1 MATIRNWIYTNPEQ
15 TEKVLFSD
23 LTEQEQKEMTLRLNV
38 QAMEQAGYERT
49 A

>member
-15 TEKVLFSD
+15 TEKVLFSE
-23 LTEQEQKEMTLRLNV
+23 LTEQEQKEVTLRLNV
-38 QAMEQAGYERT
+38 TAMEQAGYERT

>member
-15 TEKVLFSD
+15 TEKVLFSE
-23 LTEQEQKEMTLRLNV
+23 LTEQEQKEVTLRLNIR
-38 QAMEQAGYERT
+38 AMEQAGYERT